1 MNKLVKTASLFLA
14 LCLLL
19 STVPLAVAE
28 SDGVIDADLTC
39 TLTLGNWPPDTA
51 AQAEKDLF
59 ESYKT
64 TMAKQYP
71 NVTLV
76 PDYYSYSLSNYVPMA
91 KAGTAPS
98 IFQPP
103 FTDPQLLISQHLVG
117 DVTDALEQFGVLDKF
132 TC

>member
-51 AQAEKDLF
+51 AEAEKALF
-59 ESYKT
+59 EGYRAA
-64 TMAKQYP
+64 MARQYP

-76 PDYYSYSLSNYVPMA
+76 PDY
-91 KAGTAPS
+91 
-98 IFQPP
+98 
-103 FTDPQLLISQHLVG
+103 
-117 DVTDALEQFGVLDKF
+117 
-132 TC
+132 